1 MAALFRFLCNLGA
14 VTLATVAQA
23 QGIGRD
29 AAIDTEHIFGF
40 TEGADIGGKGEREL
54 ENTTM
59 AASGDLAASRFSPM
73 KWRSAT
79 VSANIFGP
87 HWGL

>member
-23 QGIGRD
+23 QEIGRD

-40 TEGADIGGKGEREL
+40 TEGADIDGKGEREF
-54 ENTTM
+54 ENTTIGRLGRPGSF
-59 AASGDLAASRFSPM
+59 AAF
-73 KWRSAT
+73 T
-79 VSANIFGP
+79 N
-87 HWGL
+87 